1 MVQWDCS
8 FPRKGHC
15 PNVIDDTVGDTAIAD
30 VFSDEFHE
38 LYNCVSLKIDDMDV
52 LRCKIDVAIDD
63 VCKCKCM
70 QDNHSIN
77 AVDIS
82 KAVRKLKTSKR
93 DGSTEIMSDHI
104 IYAGH
109 KLDVYISL
117 LFTTMLRHSM
127 SPNSMVLGTMVPIP
141 KGKWANLTCSD
152 NFRAITLSSIL
163 GKILDYIVLDK
174 EASHLCTS
182 YLQFSFKKESS
193 TSQCT
198 SMIQE
203 TVSYFVHGGSDVYG
217 LM

>member
-1 MVQWDCS
+1 
-8 FPRKGHC
+8 
-15 PNVIDDTVGDTAIAD
+15 
-30 VFSDEFHE
+30 
-38 LYNCVSLKIDDMDV
+38 
-52 LRCKIDVAIDD
+52 
-63 VCKCKCM
+63 
-70 QDNHSIN
+70 
-77 AVDIS
+77 
-82 KAVRKLKTSKR
+82 
-93 DGSTEIMSDHI
+93 MSDHI

-109 KLDVYISL
+109 KLDVGLYISL
-117 LFTTMLRHSM
+117 LQCCVMACPQMAWSLA
-127 SPNSMVLGTMVPIP
+127 PIP